1 MKKIIQNVVSPF
13 VMFSAG
19 LLLIGCEQ
27 ANSPDSTETQTSQS
41 SEISEQPSKELA
53 TESAATSKAELKSGN
68 MFYIVRDVADMQ
80 LKAGDYVEQLKQTQS
95 ELQTAIND
103 KDQRQLQ
110 ATAKNLQQEL
120 TGFNQALTGLN
131 LKSQEID
138 SIRQNIMQANQQV
151 LATPLLNGDVD
162 LSQVDFKKIEKQ
174 MDSIQMEMIKLAGMI
189 IPQGQDESEQNEQ
202 DSNEQNQES

>member
-1 MKKIIQNVVSPF
+1 MKKFIQNVVSPF

-19 LLLIGCEQ
+19 ILLIGCEQ
-27 ANSPDSTETQTSQS
+27 ANSPDSTENQTSQS
-41 SEISEQPSKELA
+41 SEVSEQVSKE
-53 TESAATSKAELKSGN
+53 SAETPKVDLKSGN

-80 LKAGDYVEQLKQTQS
+80 LKAGDYVEQLKQTQTDL
-95 ELQTAIND
+95 ETAIND
-103 KDQRQLQ
+103 KDQQQLQ
-110 ATAKNLQQEL
+110 TTAKTLQQQL

-151 LATPLLNGDVD
+151 LATPFLNGEVD

-174 MDSIQMEMIKLAGMI
+174 MGSIQMEMIKLAGTM
-189 IPQGQDESEQNEQ
+189 IPQGQDEPEQNEQ

>member
-1 MKKIIQNVVSPF
+1 MKKFIQNVVSPF

-19 LLLIGCEQ
+19 ILLIGCEQ
-27 ANSPDSTETQTSQS
+27 ANSPDSTEDQTSQS
-41 SEISEQPSKELA
+41 SEVSEQVS
-53 TESAATSKAELKSGN
+53 ESAKDSAEISKPELKSGN
-68 MFYIVRDVADMQ
+68 IFYIVRDVADMQ

-103 KDQRQLQ
+103 KDQQQLQ

-174 MDSIQMEMIKLAGMI
+174 MGSIQMEMIKLAGMI
-189 IPQGQDESEQNEQ
+189 IPQDQNESDQNEQ

>member
-1 MKKIIQNVVSPF
+1 MKKFIQNVVSPF

-19 LLLIGCEQ
+19 ILLIGCEQ
-27 ANSPDSTETQTSQS
+27 ANSPDSTEDQTSQS
-41 SEISEQPSKELA
+41 SEVSEQVA
-53 TESAATSKAELKSGN
+53 ESAKDSAETSKAELNSGN

-80 LKAGDYVEQLKQTQS
+80 LKAGDYVEQLKQTQTDL
-95 ELQTAIND
+95 ETAIND
-103 KDQRQLQ
+103 KDQQQLQ
-110 ATAKNLQQEL
+110 STAKTLKQQL

-138 SIRQNIMQANQQV
+138 SIRQNIMQANQQA

-174 MDSIQMEMIKLAGMI
+174 MGSIQMEMIKLAGMI
-189 IPQGQDESEQNEQ
+189 IPQGQDEPAQNDQ
-202 DSNEQNQES
+202 DPNEPNQES

>member
-1 MKKIIQNVVSPF
+1 MKKFIQNVVSPF

-19 LLLIGCEQ
+19 ILLIGCEQ
-27 ANSPDSTETQTSQS
+27 ANSPDSTEDQTSQS
-41 SEISEQPSKELA
+41 SEVSEQVP
-53 TESAATSKAELKSGN
+53 ESATDSAETSKAELKSGN

-80 LKAGDYVEQLKQTQS
+80 LKAGDYVEQLKQTQTDL
-95 ELQTAIND
+95 ETAIND
-103 KDQRQLQ
+103 KDQQQLQ
-110 ATAKNLQQEL
+110 STAKTLKQQL

-151 LATPLLNGDVD
+151 LATPFLNGEVD

-174 MDSIQMEMIKLAGMI
+174 MGSIQMEMIKLAGMM
-189 IPQGQDESEQNEQ
+189 IPQGQDEAEQNEQ
-202 DSNEQNQES
+202 DQSEADQEG

>member
-1 MKKIIQNVVSPF
+1 MKKFIQNVVSPF

-19 LLLIGCEQ
+19 ILLIGCEQ
-27 ANSPDSTETQTSQS
+27 ANSPDSTENQTSQS
-41 SEISEQPSKELA
+41 SEVSKQVS
-53 TESAATSKAELKSGN
+53 ESATDSAETSKAELKSGN

-80 LKAGDYVEQLKQTQS
+80 LKAGDYVEQLKQTQTDL
-95 ELQTAIND
+95 ETAIND
-103 KDQRQLQ
+103 KDQQQLQ
-110 ATAKNLQQEL
+110 STAKTLKQQL

-162 LSQVDFKKIEKQ
+162 LTQVDFKKIEKQ
-174 MDSIQMEMIKLAGMI
+174 MGSIQMEMIKLAGMM
-189 IPQGQDESEQNEQ
+189 IPQGQDEAEQNEQ
-202 DSNEQNQES
+202 DQSEADQEG

>member
-1 MKKIIQNVVSPF
+1 MKKFIQNVVSPF

-19 LLLIGCEQ
+19 ILLIGCEQ
-27 ANSPDSTETQTSQS
+27 ASSPDSTENQTSQS
-41 SEISEQPSKELA
+41 SEVSEQVSKE
-53 TESAATSKAELKSGN
+53 SAETSKAELKSGN

-80 LKAGDYVEQLKQTQS
+80 LKAGDYVEQLKQTQTDL
-95 ELQTAIND
+95 ETAIND
-103 KDQRQLQ
+103 KDQQQLQ
-110 ATAKNLQQEL
+110 TTAKTLQQQL

-151 LATPLLNGDVD
+151 LATPFLNGEVD

-174 MDSIQMEMIKLAGMI
+174 MGSIQMEMIKLAGMM
-189 IPQGQDESEQNEQ
+189 IPQGQDELEQNEQ

>member
-1 MKKIIQNVVSPF
+1 MKKFIQNVVSPF

-27 ANSPDSTETQTSQS
+27 ANSPETNETQASQS
-41 SEISEQPSKELA
+41 NEVSEPVSES
-53 TESAATSKAELKSGN
+53 TSASAETSKAELKTGN

-103 KDQRQLQ
+103 KDQQQLQ
-110 ATAKNLQQEL
+110 VTAKNLQQEL

-174 MDSIQMEMIKLAGMI
+174 MGSIQMEMIKLAGMI
-189 IPQGQDESEQNEQ
+189 IPQGQDESAQNDQ
-202 DSNEQNQES
+202 DPNEPNQES

>member
-174 MDSIQMEMIKLAGMI
+174 MGSIQMEMIKLAGMI